1 MEATSSIEPAPGPLA
16 PGLDERPKASARM
29 RVPASGLHQDERLVK
44 RIRAG
49 DDAAFTTL
57 YERYQ
62 PRLLSF
68 CRHMLGSQAEAEDAV
83 QQCFVNAYRDIVRKE
98 KALHVRAW
106 LYRIAR
112 NQCLTMLRARRFEP
126 ELDEDR
132 ASLRGLSQ
140 DVAERAEL
148 RELLHDLGRLPA
160 DQREALVLA
169 ELNDNSHAE
178 VAEILGCDREKVKS
192 LVFQA
197 RSSLI
202 KSRDARA
209 LPCAEVQRQ
218 LSVLTGG
225 SLRRSGLRR
234 HLAECPACRA
244 FQTDVK
250 NQRAALALVLP
261 IVPSGSLKLGAAG
274 ALAAAK
280 ASAGAAATSASTAG
294 LSGSAATLAA
304 KLGASSGA
312 LKAALATVAV
322 TAAAGGVAGVEVSRH
337 DGSRQPARRA
347 APAAGQRVQDPTRTV
362 EPAAPGRSGARPDRA
377 RRAGKRTGRPSAGKH
392 PSSVPGRARGLERRK
407 PGAGRPA
414 AKRSDPTRSGN
425 RTEPGRRGAK
435 PGHSRTGP
443 LRERLGGRRPDAT
456 RRPSTPARRTPA
468 LPESTADE
476 LGTQLPP
483 G

>member
-1 MEATSSIEPAPGPLA
+1 MEATSSIEPAPGALA
-16 PGLDERPKASARM
+16 PGLDERPKPSSRL
-29 RVPASGLHQDERLVK
+29 RVPASDERLVK
-44 RIRAG
+44 RIRGG

-112 NQCLTMLRARRFEP
+112 NQCLSMLRARRFEP

-148 RELLHDLGRLPA
+148 RELLHDLGGLPA

-244 FQTDVK
+244 FQADVK
-250 NQRAALALVLP
+250 SQRAALALVLP

-280 ASAGAAATSASTAG
+280 ASAGTAATSASTAG
-294 LSGSAATLAA
+294 LSGSAATTLAA

-322 TAAAGGVAGVEVSRH
+322 TAAAGGAAGIEVSRH
-337 DGSRQPARRA
+337 HGTEQPARQA
-347 APAAGQRVQDPTRTV
+347 APAAGRLVQDPTRTP
-362 EPAAPGRSGARPDRA
+362 ESAAPGGSGARPDQA
-377 RRAGKRTGRPSAGKH
+377 RRGGIRAGRPPAGKH
-392 PSSVPGRARGLERRK
+392 PSSVPGRARGLEQRR

-414 AKRSDPTRSGN
+414 AKRGDPTRSGN
-425 RTEPGRRGAK
+425 RTERGRRATKPGR
-435 PGHSRTGP
+435 SRTVP
-443 LRERLGGRRPDAT
+443 LRERLGERRPDAT
-456 RRPSTPARRTPA
+456 RRPLTPERRTPA
-468 LPESTADE
+468 LPESAADE